1 LEPANPLIYCYL
13 GKSQIAL
20 NQQEKAL
27 ENLNM
32 AFEKSKNLVPIE
44 GLTEENISFINKTLN
59 YDR

>member
-1 LEPANPLIYCYL
+1 
-13 GKSQIAL
+13 
-20 NQQEKAL
+20 
-27 ENLNM
+27 M